1 MNEKYA
7 KGNRILYVLG
17 CNLRNRQSR
26 EYTVSRLMAFDERIE
41 GRKVM
46 RSDFLPFFPGKCRDL
61 FVRSLLF
68 RWVCF
73 VIIVVLLLLSPL
85 AISLALASP
94 RQTSSVPTQQDLA
107 KAGVSV
113 VRLLVSYAPSGQ
125 TTQKGAPTITQQCTG
140 LGVLVGSGVTAGQQE
155 NWVLTDADL
164 LETGNATCVRSTQPN
179 VSVSSVE
186 LFMSSAYNSSQL
198 STPIATLQAADLKGA
213 THTQNNLELFSFR
226 SSSIKLLPYID
237 VAQADPAFDAAI
249 YLSNGVSTEVAV
261 PTPAISG
268 ANQVAG
274 FRPQM
279 LQYLTPVR
287 KAVVS
292 TQDLAKSPKEAGLP
306 LVNGIGQLSGVVLVN
321 GTVVNSQD
329 IEKFLQSI
337 PTLKN
342 PPDNIVHD
350 DWNSGITNYYAG
362 IANSGI
368 ARQNS
373 LAEAQKAFT
382 DAFQKNNQFE
392 GAQLFAGAAEA
403 TALQGSSPVK
413 AKPTSTPTGNP
424 LSSLL
429 ASGQVGGVP
438 LWLIS
443 VVGLLLLIAIIVVV
457 SLIFARARARKR
469 RLQDEFAEA
478 NHQATLAAQRIQKEE
493 QQGWSQQPTMQ
504 MQPQSPNVPL
514 VQAEVKT
521 TPLPAVPE
529 LRCPNCGELVAKGAT
544 RCPNCQLWLSPSDSG
559 FHYRLATQQRPA
571 TSGPLRPIG
580 SIADQ
585 PTLIPSGPLAD
596 QPTVEMVPGAPPNG
610 QLEGDTTEVY
620 GLQRWSGRNA
630 ALAVATQTDPG
641 IKRRYKPNEDS
652 LFAAQAIRGAD
663 GSFLPVGLFVVADGM
678 GGHANGQDAS
688 RRAIQTIIDFLVPKL
703 MKMNELQDEALER
716 LLGEGVQHA
725 NQAVHKNNM
734 ELRADMGTTMTAAL
748 VINTTA
754 YVANVGD
761 SRTYLYREGLGL
773 KKVTNDHSVVASLV
787 EAGIIKP
794 DDIYT
799 HPKRNQI
806 YRSLG
811 EKPVV
816 EVDTFTVHLMP
827 NDKLLLC
834 SDGLWDM
841 VRDPKIEEVIKNSTS
856 DPNRTAQ
863 ALIQAALDGG
873 GEDNVSVI
881 VVSVQENAQQELVPG
896 FHLIAKPDSVELPQ
910 I

>member
-1 MNEKYA
+1 VRKSGRFTGPA
-7 KGNRILYVLG
+7 
-17 CNLRNRQSR
+17 LR
-26 EYTVSRLMAFDERIE
+26 
-41 GRKVM
+41 G
-46 RSDFLPFFPGKCRDL
+46 L
-61 FVRSLLF
+61 F
-68 RWVCF
+68 
-73 VIIVVLLLLSPL
+73 IALLLSL
-85 AISLALASP
+85 LSISAALASL
-94 RQTSSVPTQQDLA
+94 RQAPSIPTQQDIA
-107 KAGVSV
+107 RAGVSV
-113 VRLLVSYAPSGQ
+113 VRLLVSYAQSGQ
-125 TTQKGAPTITQQCTG
+125 SPQKGAAPIITQQCTG
-140 LGVLVGSGVTAGQQE
+140 LGVLVGSGVNAGQQE

-164 LETGNATCVRSTQPN
+164 LETGNAACARSTQPN
-179 VSVSSVE
+179 VAVSSVE
-186 LFMSSAYNSSQL
+186 IYMSSAYNSTQL
-198 STPIATLQAADLKGA
+198 TTPIATVQEADLKGA
-213 THTQNNLELFSFR
+213 VHTQNNLALFSFR
-226 SSSIKLLPYID
+226 STSIKLLPYID
-237 VAQADPAFDAAI
+237 VAQADPVTDAAI
-249 YLSNGVSTEVAV
+249 YLSNGVSAEVA
-261 PTPAISG
+261 TPPATISG
-268 ANQVAG
+268 TSKVAG
-274 FRPQM
+274 FKPQVV
-279 LQYLTPVR
+279 QYLTPVR
-287 KAVVS
+287 KAVAS
-292 TQDLAKSPKEAGLP
+292 TQDIAKAQKEAGLP
-306 LVNGIGQLSGVVLVN
+306 LVNSIGQLSGMELVN

-329 IEKFLQSI
+329 IEKLLQSV

-342 PPDNIVHD
+342 PPANIVHD
-350 DWNSGITNYYAG
+350 DWNSGITNYFGG

-368 ARQNS
+368 AKQNA
-373 LAEAQKAFT
+373 LTEAQKSFA
-382 DAFQKNNQFE
+382 DAFLKNDQFQ
-392 GAQLFAGAAEA
+392 GAQLFAGAAQA

-413 AKPTSTPTGNP
+413 PSPTSTPARNP

-429 ASGQVGGVP
+429 ASGQVGGLP

-504 MQPQSPNVPL
+504 MQPQGISAPL
-514 VQAEVKT
+514 GQAEVKT

-529 LRCPNCGELVAKGAT
+529 LRCPNCGEPVAKGAT
-544 RCPNCQLWLSPSDSG
+544 RCPKCQLWLSPSESG
-559 FHYRLATQQRPA
+559 FHYRLATPQRPA
-571 TSGPLRPIG
+571 TSGPLMPLG

-585 PTLIPSGPLAD
+585 PTLLPSGPLPD
-596 QPTVEMVPGAPPNG
+596 QPTVEMVPGGSANG

-630 ALAVATQTDPG
+630 ALAVATQTDRG
-641 IKRRYKPNEDS
+641 IKRKYKPNEDS
-652 LFAAQAIRGAD
+652 LFAAQAIRGTN
-663 GSFLPVGLFVVADGM
+663 GSPLPVGLFVVADGM

-703 MKMNELQDEALER
+703 MKMSELRDDALER

-725 NQAVHKNNM
+725 NQAVHQNNM

-761 SRTYLYREGLGL
+761 SRTYLYREGPGL

-841 VRDPKIEEVIKNSTS
+841 VRDPKIEEVIKNSTT
-856 DPNRTAQ
+856 DLTRTVQ